1 VGTMR
6 VEKGVD
12 FTWYHTVQTSM
23 HSNKFT
29 RRGLVSAR
37 LDEVLNTMR
46 IIKMRRHPE
55 PARGTI
61 LSALTLQGLSAQVE
75 ERLEWSLTC
84 L

>member
-12 FTWYHTVQTSM
+12 FTWYHMVQTSM

-29 RRGLVSAR
+29 GRGLVSAR

-46 IIKMRRHPE
+46 VIKMRRHPE
-55 PARGTI
+55 HAHGTI

-75 ERLEWSLTC
+75 ERLVWSLTC